1 MVYLLI
7 QYVTIRTVANAAP
20 TKRHAQSA
28 MTDSVWMVP
37 PVQVNSYG
45 NSWKLFTSHHI
56 FQCAQSVRIG
66 LLVFMDSVRM
76 ITTCA
81 GKFLML
87 RYGLFPTIY
96 DNKVLHG
103 FCADDTSYGSTFIIE
118 QIFNLFSIIYCTVV
132 RVLVVVVVVVYAVV
146 MGVIEVGNY

>member
-1 MVYLLI
+1 MDGATCAGKFLILGNYLLP
-7 QYVTIRTVANAAP
+7 TIYFNV
-20 TKRHAQSA
+20 
-28 MTDSVWMVP
+28 VV
-37 PVQVNSYG
+37 
-45 NSWKLFTSHHI
+45 
-56 FQCAQSVRIG
+56 
-66 LLVFMDSVRM
+66 LLVHGLGVD

-103 FCADDTSYGSTFIIE
+103 FGADGASYGSTFIIE

-132 RVLVVVVVVVYAVV
+132 RVLVVVVVVIYTVV
-146 MGVIEVGNY
+146 MVVIAVGIVPT

>member
-1 MVYLLI
+1 MDGATCAGKFLILGNYLLP
-7 QYVTIRTVANAAP
+7 TIHFNV
-20 TKRHAQSA
+20 
-28 MTDSVWMVP
+28 VV
-37 PVQVNSYG
+37 
-45 NSWKLFTSHHI
+45 
-56 FQCAQSVRIG
+56 
-66 LLVFMDSVRM
+66 LLVYELGVD

-132 RVLVVVVVVVYAVV
+132 RVLVVVVVVVFAVV
-146 MGVIEVGNY
+146 VGVIVAVGIVPNEYLNKWCIC